1 MECAW
6 IQVVVDVNDDD
17 DDDDDGDDDQLVL
30 GPFV

>member
-17 DDDDDGDDDQLVL
+17 DDDDGDDDQLVL

>member
-17 DDDDDGDDDQLVL
+17 DDGDDDQLVL